1 MRALSAPQAGV
12 ARAGGS
18 GRRSSGAY
26 LALPTVSGDN
36 RTEVKES
43 ATRDGIR
50 EPAVAAPA
58 APDRS
63 AGDAPG
69 RMLALQRSAGNAF
82 VGRLVASLQ
91 RQPSTTTAT
100 TWDPA
105 YGATAQ
111 ESFERKRSEVR
122 APAATS
128 AADGT
133 PAAGDLT
140 LDQLFQVYTGL
151 AKDAQGDAQ
160 IMEKAERY
168 LERLNEAFRLMQI
181 DTVEARAV
189 FLAHA
194 FVEGDQFRRL
204 YEAPAG
210 QRRYMEYPDVPERL
224 DVKGL
229 EALYPQ
235 GTQRRR
241 TIDPIG
247 DWSFIGRGPLQV
259 THGHNFLKVLACLE
273 NAAAAAE
280 ETDAATIREAVEA
293 IKADPRQASNPAY
306 TFLFSAAFMK
316 TEGGDVLAGR
326 PGAKTF
332 GGKGPES
339 FWMTG
344 GHADPQAAK
353 KLAAYGRALKVLAAS
368 GGG

>member
-1 MRALSAPQAGV
+1 M
-12 ARAGGS
+12 
-18 GRRSSGAY
+18 
-26 LALPTVSGDN
+26 
-36 RTEVKES
+36 KKS
-43 ATRDGIR
+43 ATRDDVS
-50 EPAVAAPA
+50 EPAAPA
-58 APDRS
+58 KVATARS
-63 AGDAPG
+63 PETATGQL
-69 RMLALQRSAGNAF
+69 LALQRTAGNAY

-91 RQPSTTTAT
+91 RQTPAPQTTA
-100 TWDPA
+100 WDPA
-105 YGATAQ
+105 YGPSAQ
-111 ESFERKRSEVR
+111 QTFQQKLTEVA
-122 APAATS
+122 APSSTS
-128 AADGT
+128 

-140 LDQLFQVYTGL
+140 LDQLFRVYTGL
-151 AKDAQGDAQ
+151 AKDAQGDSA

-168 LERLNEAFRLMQI
+168 LARLNDAFRLMHI

-229 EALYPQ
+229 EALYPK
-235 GTQRRR
+235 GTDRRR

-259 THGHNFLKVLACLE
+259 THRLNYLEVLAYLE
-273 NAAAAAE
+273 NAAAAAGGA
-280 ETDAATIREAVEA
+280 DAATIREAVEA

-306 TFLFSAAFMK
+306 TFLFAAAFMK
-316 TEGGDVLAGR
+316 TEGGDVLATR
-326 PGAKTF
+326 PGGKTF
-332 GGKGPES
+332 GGKRSES

-353 KLAAYGRALKVLAAS
+353 KLAAYGRALKAL
-368 GGG
+368 GGA

>member
-1 MRALSAPQAGV
+1 
-12 ARAGGS
+12 
-18 GRRSSGAY
+18 
-26 LALPTVSGDN
+26 LPTASRDN
-36 RTEVKES
+36 QSDVKES
-43 ATRDGIR
+43 ATRDGNR
-50 EPAVAAPA
+50 EPAVPAPA
-58 APDRS
+58 APDRI
-63 AGDAPG
+63 AGGATG

-91 RQPSTTTAT
+91 RQPAAPAATA
-100 TWDPA
+100 WDPA
-105 YGATAQ
+105 YGQKAQ
-111 ESFERKRSEVR
+111 ESFERKRSEVS
-122 APAATS
+122 APAATT
-128 AADGT
+128 AAGGT
-133 PAAGDLT
+133 PAVGDLT
-140 LDQLFQVYTGL
+140 LDELFQVYTGL
-151 AKDAQGDAQ
+151 AKDAQGDPQ

-235 GTQRRR
+235 GTERRR

-259 THGHNFLKVLACLE
+259 THRHNFLEVLAYLE
-273 NAAAAAE
+273 NAAAAAG

-353 KLAAYGRALKVLAAS
+353 KLAAYGRALKVLAGTD
-368 GGG
+368 GG